1 MSCHSFSNSLSAH
14 LDGSLGPEERQTVLT
29 HVSGC
34 AQCAARLEELA
45 RLRAAL
51 RRLPAQAPPAHLTTK
66 LRVVASRERARV
78 MARQSRYEHLVDRFH
93 LWVENLMRP
102 LALPMAGGLLSAL
115 LLFGMLIP
123 TFAFR
128 PVSAANDIPVGI
140 MTEPTVKASMP
151 FRFEGEVDVE
161 ALVDGQGRMVDYT
174 ITKGPANDPELRRSI
189 ENYLVFTEFTPATML
204 GSPTFGRIY
213 ISFQRAIIEIK
224 S

>member
-1 MSCHSFSNSLSAH
+1 MNCHSVINSLSAH
-14 LDGSLGPEERQTVLT
+14 LDGVLARDEREELLT

-34 AQCAARLEELA
+34 RACAARLEQLA

-51 RRLPAQAPPAHLTTK
+51 QALPVTAPPAQLTTV
-66 LRVVASRERARV
+66 LRV
-78 MARQSRYEHLVDRFH
+78 MASKERERVLARQRGLAFAERFH
-93 LWVENLMRP
+93 LWVDNLMRP
-102 LALPMAGGLLSAL
+102 LALPFAGGLISTM
-115 LLFGMLIP
+115 LLFSMLIP

-128 PVSAANDIPVGI
+128 PVSAAKDIPVGI

-151 FRFEGEVDVE
+151 FRFDGDVSVE
-161 ALVDGQGRMVDYT
+161 ALIDGQGRMVDYT

-213 ISFQRAIIEIK
+213 ISFQRTTIDIK